1 MGVSAYI
8 ADRHN
13 QIMMLAKAVKI
24 KIKSKIS
31 QGSYMKT
38 KSFRTLSVLAV
49 AIATISSGANTAELE
64 EVIVTAQKRAE
75 SLQDVPVSLMA
86 ISGTKIAE
94 AGLHSFQELSQYV
107 PNLSITENA
116 VNTIISMRGY

>member
-1 MGVSAYI
+1 
-8 ADRHN
+8 
-13 QIMMLAKAVKI
+13 
-24 KIKSKIS
+24 
-31 QGSYMKT
+31 MKT

-49 AIATISSGANTAELE
+49 AIATISSGANAAELE

-94 AGLHSFQELSQYV
+94 PDYTAFKSCLNMCLTCQLQKM
-107 PNLSITENA
+107 L
-116 VNTIISMRGY
+116 